1 MDVSYINPFVQG
13 SQKVFANLC
22 KETPALGRVFVK
34 TQPYETSTVTVSI
47 GLKGDLKGEVV
58 YNMED
63 EVGCYLAYL
72 MMPGLETTTL
82 KASPMAQSAV
92 CELANIVSGH
102 VATLFSGKGYIID
115 IEPPMFRFTPTHK
128 DFPISAQMQ
137 KIICVPLTF
146 QNGYVF
152 EIDVMIPQPV

>member
-34 TQPYETSTVTVSI
+34 SQPYKTSPITVSI
-47 GLKGDLKGEVV
+47 GLIGDLKGEVV

-72 MMPGLETTTL
+72 MMAGLETTTL
-82 KASPMAQSAV
+82 KTSPMAQSAV
-92 CELANIVSGH
+92 CELANIISGH

-115 IEPPMFRFTPTHK
+115 IKPPVFRFTPTHA
-128 DFPISAQMQ
+128 DFPAAEQMQ
-137 KIICVPLTF
+137 KIVCVPLTF

-152 EIDVMIPQPV
+152 EIDVLIPQPV

>member
-22 KETPALGRVFVK
+22 KETPTLGRVFVK
-34 TQPYETSTVTVSI
+34 AHPYQTSPITVSI

-72 MMPGLETTTL
+72 MMAGLETTTL
-82 KASPMAQSAV
+82 KTSPMAQSAV
-92 CELANIVSGH
+92 CELANIISGH
-102 VATLFSGKGYIID
+102 VATLFSGKGYLID
-115 IEPPMFRFTPTHK
+115 IEPPIFRFTPTHT
-128 DFPISAQMQ
+128 DFPTAAKMQ
-137 KIICVPLTF
+137 KIVCVPLSF

-152 EIDVMIPQPV
+152 EIDVLIPQPV